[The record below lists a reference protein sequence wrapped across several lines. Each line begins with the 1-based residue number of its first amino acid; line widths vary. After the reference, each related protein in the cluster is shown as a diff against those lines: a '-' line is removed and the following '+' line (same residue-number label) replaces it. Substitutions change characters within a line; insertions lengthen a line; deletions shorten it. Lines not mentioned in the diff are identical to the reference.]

1 MEQVFYKVIETLKQ
15 RGWSLHN
22 YNVSVGFDG
31 FIDRVVK
38 AVQTS
43 KEGEKVFFSTIYEF
57 VNYILERK
65 NGDCNIEIVE
75 RVSKIGGNAP
85 ILSNALGKLGVK
97 VNCICTA
104 GIPTIEQV
112 FSEMLSNCTIHS
124 IGRPG
129 YTLALEFNDGKI
141 VFGETGILDD
151 INWMSLKNK
160 MGIQQLKELFMKSD
174 IIALVN
180 WSEMRGA
187 SDIWE
192 GVLNE
197 ILKDTAGSQVVY
209 FDLCDFTG
217 KSKEDVIRVIKL
229 IESYSMVRST
239 ILAVNENEGKALA
252 DVVCGNSSEG
262 HELRKIVEDVYSR
275 VNVDIFI
282 LHSAK
287 GTVAAD
293 ENGVYEVKSAFV
305 EHPLL
310 LTGSGDNFNA
320 GFCVGL
326 LLKMDIISSLL
337 LGNAV
342 AGYYV
347 QRGRSPSLKD
357 LISFLEQ
364 WVNNY

>member
-1 MEQVFYKVIETLKQ
+1 VKQVFHKVIDTLKQ
-15 RGWSLHN
+15 QGCRLSN
-22 YNVSVGFDG
+22 CNVSVGFDG

-38 AVQTS
+38 VVRTIRD
-43 KEGEKVFFSTIYEF
+43 GERMFFSTMYEF
-57 VNYILERK
+57 VNYILERR

-104 GIPTIEQV
+104 GVPAIEEV

-129 YTLALEFNDGKI
+129 YTLALEFDDGKI

-151 INWMSLKNK
+151 INWINLKNK
-160 MGIQQLKELFMKSD
+160 IGIQKLKELFMRSD

-180 WSEMRGA
+180 WSEMKGA

-197 ILKDTAGSQVVY
+197 ILKNTAGKQVIY

-217 KSKEDVIRVIKL
+217 KSEEEIIRVVRL
-229 IESYSMVRST
+229 IEDYNAVRST
-239 ILAVNENEGKALA
+239 ILAVNENEGKVLA
-252 DVVCGNSSEG
+252 NVVCGSRSG
-262 HELRKIVEDVYSR
+262 SYELRKVVEDVYFR
-275 VNVDIFI
+275 INVDTFI
-282 LHSAK
+282 VHSAK
-287 GTVAAD
+287 STVAAD
-293 ENGVYEVKSAFV
+293 KNGVYEVKSAFV

-347 QRGRSPSLKD
+347 QKGRSPSLED
-357 LISFLEQ
+357 LVLFLEQ
-364 WVNNY
+364 WMDK